1 VIKSEA
7 DMKFTDIESKNMTDL
22 IKQKKELISQL
33 FEMKMKNSLG
43 QLTNP
48 VQIRTV
54 RKNIARLNT
63 AIVKKSVR

>member
-1 VIKSEA
+1 
-7 DMKFTDIESKNMTDL
+7 MKFIDIESKNMTDL

>member
-1 VIKSEA
+1 
-7 DMKFTDIESKNMTDL
+7 MKFTDIEGKNMTDL

-48 VQIRTV
+48 VQIRMV

-63 AIVKKSVR
+63 AIVKKGVR

>member
-1 VIKSEA
+1 
-7 DMKFTDIESKNMTDL
+7 MKFTDIESKNMTDL
-22 IKQKKELISQL
+22 IKQKKELITQL

>member
-1 VIKSEA
+1 
-7 DMKFTDIESKNMTDL
+7 MKFADIENKNVKDL
-22 IKQKKELISQL
+22 IKQKQELTSQL

-48 VQIRTV
+48 VQIRMI

>member
-1 VIKSEA
+1 
-7 DMKFTDIESKNMTDL
+7 MKFTDIEGKNMTDL

-48 VQIRTV
+48 VQIRMV

>member
-1 VIKSEA
+1 
-7 DMKFTDIESKNMTDL
+7 MKFADLENKDI
-22 IKQKKELISQL
+22 KELIKEKQQLVSQL

-48 VQIRTV
+48 VQIRAV

>member
-1 VIKSEA
+1 
-7 DMKFTDIESKNMTDL
+7 MKFTDIESKNMTDL

-48 VQIRTV
+48 VKIRTV

>member
-1 VIKSEA
+1 
-7 DMKFTDIESKNMTDL
+7 MKFADIENKNLKDL
-22 IKQKKELISQL
+22 IKQKQDLVSQL

-48 VQIRTV
+48 VQIRMI

>member
-1 VIKSEA
+1 
-7 DMKFTDIESKNMTDL
+7 MKFIDIESKNMIDL

-33 FEMKMKNSLG
+33 FEMKMKNYLG

-48 VQIRTV
+48 VQIKTV

>member
-1 VIKSEA
+1 
-7 DMKFTDIESKNMTDL
+7 MKFTDIEGKNMTDL
-22 IKQKKELISQL
+22 IKQKKELITQL

-48 VQIRTV
+48 VQIRMV

>member
-1 VIKSEA
+1 
-7 DMKFTDIESKNMTDL
+7 MKFTDVENKSLKDL
-22 IKQKKELISQL
+22 IKQKQELTSQL

-48 VQIRTV
+48 VQIRMV

-63 AIVKKSVR
+63 AIVKKGVR

>member
-1 VIKSEA
+1 
-7 DMKFTDIESKNMTDL
+7 MKFADIENKNLKDL
-22 IKQKKELISQL
+22 IKQKQDLVSQL

-48 VQIRTV
+48 IQIRMV
-54 RKNIARLNT
+54 RKNIAQLNT

>member
-1 VIKSEA
+1 
-7 DMKFTDIESKNMTDL
+7 MKFTEIESKNMTDL
-22 IKQKKELISQL
+22 IKQKKELITQL